1 MEYHPKTIEKC
12 DYLAT
17 IMRLTD
23 LTIQRLKLTTAKQ
36 QTYFDDLQKG
46 LGVRVGRG
54 ATKTFIL
61 MYGKRRKLE
70 ALGKY
75 PDVSLAEARKKAKER
90 LGQVVWEE
98 DSPQPSVSFT
108 EARDRFLA
116 DAKLRTKLTTHTEYK
131 RLLEKHFI
139 FTKQLRDVTRQ
150 DIMEAVEVL
159 KQSPSTAAHAFMAIK
174 VFMNWALSRG
184 LIENSPMPRL
194 RFPAPSRTRTLADE
208 EIFAVWRHA
217 DAHSYPY
224 GTIVKLLILTG
235 QRRGEIAGLRRSW
248 IDRDTITYPVGFTKN
263 KREHRVPLCPLAKEV
278 LASVTNA
285 GTDLL
290 FPARGKPEQSFN
302 GWGKAKHHFDKGLLL
317 APFTL
322 HDLRRTFSS
331 KMAEL
336 GTPIHVT
343 EKLLN
348 HVSGSLG
355 GVAGIYNRYTYL
367 PEMRQAM
374 EAYETHLRALLASGI

>member
-1 MEYHPKTIEKC
+1 M
-12 DYLAT
+12 
-17 IMRLTD
+17 
-23 LTIQRLKLTTAKQ
+23 
-36 QTYFDDLQKG
+36 
-46 LGVRVGRG
+46 
-54 ATKTFIL
+54 
-61 MYGKRRKLE
+61 
-70 ALGKY
+70 
-75 PDVSLAEARKKAKER
+75 
-90 LGQVVWEE
+90 
-98 DSPQPSVSFT
+98 
-108 EARDRFLA
+108 
-116 DAKLRTKLTTHTEYK
+116 
-131 RLLEKHFI
+131 
-139 FTKQLRDVTRQ
+139 
-150 DIMEAVEVL
+150 
-159 KQSPSTAAHAFMAIK
+159 
-174 VFMNWALSRG
+174 
-184 LIENSPMPRL
+184 
-194 RFPAPSRTRTLADE
+194 
-208 EIFAVWRHA
+208 WRHA

-248 IDRDTITYPVGFTKN
+248 IDRDTITYPMGFTKN

-278 LASVTNA
+278 LATVPDT

-322 HDLRRTFSS
+322 HDLRRSFSS

-374 EAYETHLRALLASGI
+374 EAYETHLRAHLASDI